1 VAHASAVVKPG
12 ARKLDVNT
20 SDFHSNFE
28 CQMFL
33 NPDNTIGV
41 LICNRQDK
49 DQALV
54 FANTQ
59 FTVKY
64 NVPAKSLVS
73 LIWQE

>member
-1 VAHASAVVKPG
+1 MKIKTFDLPSG
-12 ARKLDVNT
+12 LEIQMYLNT
-20 SDFHSNFE
+20 
-28 CQMFL
+28 
-33 NPDNTIGV
+33 DNTVGV